1 MNNNRPRRVW
11 VAGMTLVEVL
21 AMMLI
26 MGVIAA
32 VVIPLADSDDK
43 IIAASGARMVLAD
56 LEYAQSEAIRTRQ
69 PVTVT
74 FDAANDS
81 YTITIASGTI
91 NRPGD
96 TGAYVVSLKELD
108 PKMDLG
114 TVNFGGGNALKF
126 LSTGDPVRVTGG
138 SDTALSTAGII
149 PVSNGEATYNVQVL
163 PVTGKVRVVEAN

>member
-1 MNNNRPRRVW
+1 MKQNGLNTTWP
-11 VAGMTLVEVL
+11 AGLTLVEIL

-43 IIAASGARMVLAD
+43 IVAASGARMVLAD

-74 FDAANDS
+74 FDAANDK

-114 TVNFGGGNALKF
+114 TVNFGGGTALKF
-126 LSTGDPVRVTGG
+126 LSTGDPVRVTD
-138 SDTALSTAGII
+138 DTALSTAGTI
-149 PVSNGEATYNVQVL
+149 PVSNGDTTYNVKVL